1 MNAVKQATQ
10 PKIQSYFKL
19 LKTSLK
25 KIKKKKRKK
34 KSKAYK
40 IQTHTHTHTHTHKIS
55 LTNFIFQIL
64 VKTVQ

>member
-25 KIKKKKRKK
+25 KLKKKKKKKK

-40 IQTHTHTHTHTHKIS
+40 IQTHTHTK
-55 LTNFIFQIL
+55 
-64 VKTVQ
+64 

>member
-25 KIKKKKRKK
+25 KIKKKKKEKK

-40 IQTHTHTHTHTHKIS
+40 IQTHTHTHTNKFNQFYIS
-55 LTNFIFQIL
+55 
-64 VKTVQ
+64 KTS

>member
-25 KIKKKKRKK
+25 KLKKKKQKEKK
-34 KSKAYK
+34 KAKHIRSK
-40 IQTHTHTHTHTHKIS
+40 HTHTQNKFNQFYIS
-55 LTNFIFQIL
+55 
-64 VKTVQ
+64 KTS

>member
-19 LKTSLK
+19 LKTSLNPK
-25 KIKKKKRKK
+25 KK

-40 IQTHTHTHTHTHKIS
+40 IQTHTHTK
-55 LTNFIFQIL
+55 Q
-64 VKTVQ
+64 V

>member
-25 KIKKKKRKK
+25 KLKKKKKK
-34 KSKAYK
+34 KKKKQS
-40 IQTHTHTHTHTHKIS
+40 I
-55 LTNFIFQIL
+55 
-64 VKTVQ
+64 

>member
-25 KIKKKKRKK
+25 KNLKKRKRKK
-34 KSKAYK
+34 KAKHIRSK
-40 IQTHTHTHTHTHKIS
+40 HTHTQNKFNQFYIS
-55 LTNFIFQIL
+55 
-64 VKTVQ
+64 KTS

>member
-25 KIKKKKRKK
+25 KIKKKKKKKK

-40 IQTHTHTHTHTHKIS
+40 IQTHRHTHTKTS
-55 LTNFIFQIL
+55 LTNFIFQKL

>member
-25 KIKKKKRKK
+25 KLKKKKKKKK

-40 IQTHTHTHTHTHKIS
+40 IQTHTHTHTQNKFNQFYIS
-55 LTNFIFQIL
+55 
-64 VKTVQ
+64 KTS

>member
-25 KIKKKKRKK
+25 KIKKKKKKKK

-40 IQTHTHTHTHTHKIS
+40 IQTHRHTHTKTS
-55 LTNFIFQIL
+55 LTNFIFQKL
-64 VKTVQ
+64 VKIVQ